1 MVTKYHPFIF
11 GDFLVNSHHMIKEF
25 LMKQVIKRQLKGVP
39 DAEVERIMAIVEK
52 NPELF
57 KKIGDEIQ
65 AKVKAGRS
73 QMAASMEV
81 MRAHQ
86 SELQKALGK

>member
-1 MVTKYHPFIF
+1 MF
-11 GDFLVNSHHMIKEF
+11 KEF
-25 LMKQVIKRQLKGVP
+25 LLKQVIKRQMKGVP
-39 DAEVERIMAIVEK
+39 EAEIDRIVALVEK

-57 KKIGDEIQ
+57 KKIGNEIE
-65 AKVKAGRS
+65 AKVKSGRS

-86 SELQKALGK
+86 SELQKVLQQ

>member
-1 MVTKYHPFIF
+1 
-11 GDFLVNSHHMIKEF
+11 MIKEF

-39 DAEVERIMAIVEK
+39 EVEVERIMALVEK

-86 SELQKALGK
+86 GELQKVLQK

>member
-1 MVTKYHPFIF
+1 MF
-11 GDFLVNSHHMIKEF
+11 KEF
-25 LMKQVIKRQLKGVP
+25 LLKQVIKRQMKGVP
-39 DAEVERIMAIVEK
+39 DAEVDRIIALVEK

-86 SELQKALGK
+86 AELQKVLK

>member
-1 MVTKYHPFIF
+1 MF
-11 GDFLVNSHHMIKEF
+11 KEF
-25 LMKQVIKRQLKGVP
+25 LLKQVIKRQLKGVP
-39 DAEVERIMAIVEK
+39 EAEANRIIALVEK

-86 SELQKALGK
+86 AELQKVLR

>member
-1 MVTKYHPFIF
+1 
-11 GDFLVNSHHMIKEF
+11 MIKEF
-25 LMKQVIKRQLKGVP
+25 LLKQVIKRQLKGVP
-39 DAEVERIMAIVEK
+39 EAEVDRIIALVEK

-86 SELQKALGK
+86 SELQKVLQK

>member
-1 MVTKYHPFIF
+1 MF
-11 GDFLVNSHHMIKEF
+11 KEF
-25 LMKQVIKRQLKGVP
+25 LLKKMIKSQLKGVP
-39 DAEVERIMAIVEK
+39 DAQVDHIIALVEK
-52 NPELF
+52 NPDLF

-73 QMAASMEV
+73 QQAASMEV

-86 SELQKALGK
+86 AELQKVLK

>member
-1 MVTKYHPFIF
+1 
-11 GDFLVNSHHMIKEF
+11 MIKEF
-25 LMKQVIKRQLKGVP
+25 LMKQVIKRQLKGMP
-39 DAEVERIMAIVEK
+39 ETEVNRIILLVEK

-86 SELQKALGK
+86 AELQKVLK

>member
-1 MVTKYHPFIF
+1 
-11 GDFLVNSHHMIKEF
+11 MIKEF
-25 LMKQVIKRQLKGVP
+25 LLKQVIKRQLKGVP
-39 DAEVERIMAIVEK
+39 EAEIDRIIALVEK

-86 SELQKALGK
+86 SELQKVLQ

>member
-1 MVTKYHPFIF
+1 M
-11 GDFLVNSHHMIKEF
+11 LKEF
-25 LMKQVIKRQLKGVP
+25 LLKQVIKRQLKGVP
-39 DAEVERIMAIVEK
+39 DAEVERIVAIVEK

-86 SELQKALGK
+86 AELQKVLK

>member
-1 MVTKYHPFIF
+1 MF
-11 GDFLVNSHHMIKEF
+11 KEF
-25 LMKQVIKRQLKGVP
+25 LLKQVIKRQLKGVP
-39 DAEVERIMAIVEK
+39 EAEINRIVALVEK

-65 AKVKAGRS
+65 AKVKSGRS
-73 QMAASMEV
+73 QAAASMEV

-86 SELQKALGK
+86 AELQKVLK

>member
-1 MVTKYHPFIF
+1 
-11 GDFLVNSHHMIKEF
+11 MIKEF
-25 LMKQVIKRQLKGVP
+25 LLKQVIKRQLKGVP
-39 DAEVERIMAIVEK
+39 EAEVDRIIALVEK

-73 QMAASMEV
+73 QTAASMEV

-86 SELQKALGK
+86 SELQKVLQN

>member
-1 MVTKYHPFIF
+1 MIK
-11 GDFLVNSHHMIKEF
+11 DFL
-25 LMKQVIKRQLKGVP
+25 LKQVIKRQLKGVP
-39 DAEVERIMAIVEK
+39 EAEIDRIIQLVEK

-65 AKVKAGRS
+65 AKVKSGRS

-86 SELQKALGK
+86 AELQKVLK

>member
-1 MVTKYHPFIF
+1 M
-11 GDFLVNSHHMIKEF
+11 LKEF

-39 DAEVERIMAIVEK
+39 DAEVERIMTLVEK

-86 SELQKALGK
+86 SELQKVLQK

>member
-1 MVTKYHPFIF
+1 M
-11 GDFLVNSHHMIKEF
+11 
-25 LMKQVIKRQLKGVP
+25 KGVP
-39 DAEVERIMAIVEK
+39 EAEVDRIIALVEK

-86 SELQKALGK
+86 AELQKVLK

>member
-1 MVTKYHPFIF
+1 
-11 GDFLVNSHHMIKEF
+11 
-25 LMKQVIKRQLKGVP
+25 MKQVIKRQLKGVP
-39 DAEVERIMAIVEK
+39 DAEIERIMALVEK

-86 SELQKALGK
+86 GELQKVLQK